1 MFKIEELILYST
13 EQEEYSYTFST
24 GINYYRGENDKGKTE
39 FYNFLDYMLGSS
51 KSLDLS
57 KAWFK
62 KLEKASLKININ
74 GIHYIF
80 TRTKER
86 EHNFFRYADSK
97 EPEEKIP
104 YRIYKDR
111 MNSLLGANK
120 EDSSNI
126 KEFTGEDYSYRV
138 FTMFNFLGET
148 GQGITNDFFDKCS
161 DIEYKIKL
169 PSLLDLIFN
178 KNLPEILS
186 LEKELDTLLAEIK
199 KLEKNEFKSEY
210 INEQINNNINI
221 LGLNI
226 TYNGYNKDKV
236 LEKLDEAKNLHSI
249 QKKNLGDI
257 VELEYLYNHINEQI
271 KVYDT
276 SSINLK
282 QMQLADKNRENLLK
296 NLKSIISDNPEF
308 SYLVNPLEDLIKDVD
323 NSASITNYLITDK
336 TISELIKKRTV
347 LKKEIEKYKHYST
360 LYNLNEKEKACA
372 LLENYLNEDTVTFS
386 MEQLKEKRTRVSEI
400 RKTLKELKKF
410 QDKKKIDYL
419 SQQITDIY
427 KQAKSSSLVKDD
439 LSVEGFKITYIKSGN
454 ILQPQ
459 KNQTIK
465 DKNNEDKIIDV
476 NYSLGS
482 MARQT
487 LIQLSGYIGFLN
499 MLLNENKYP
508 IIPILVIDHVSKPFD
523 VNNKKGIGEILNYAL
538 SLIGKENIQI
548 FLFDDKDY
556 NDIGLIPN
564 QAEDLVNKEK
574 TGFIPF
580 YIPPQNE
587 DREPKDRMDTKE

>member
-1 MFKIEELILYST
+1 MFKIEELVLYST
-13 EQEEYSYTFST
+13 DNEEYTYKFSN

-62 KLEKASLKININ
+62 KLEKASLKINSN
-74 GIHYIF
+74 DVHYIF

-86 EHNFFRYADSK
+86 ECNFFKYVDSE
-97 EPEEKIP
+97 EPEERIT

-111 MNSLLGANK
+111 INSILGANK

-148 GQGITNDFFDKCS
+148 GQGVTNDFLDKCS

-169 PSLLDLIFN
+169 QSLLDLIFN

-186 LEKELDTLLAEIK
+186 LEKELETLLAEIK

-226 TYNGYNKDKV
+226 IYNGYNKEKV
-236 LEKLDEAKNLHSI
+236 LEKLEEAKNLHSI

-257 VELEYLYNHINEQI
+257 VELEYLFNHINEQI
-271 KVYDT
+271 KVYDA
-276 SSINLK
+276 SSTNLK
-282 QMQLADKNRENLLK
+282 QMQLADKNRENLLR
-296 NLKSIISDNPEF
+296 NLKTIISDNSEF
-308 SYLVNPLEDLIKDVD
+308 EYLVNPLVDLIKDVD
-323 NSASITNYLITDK
+323 NSASLTNYLITDK
-336 TISELIKKRTV
+336 TISELTKKRTA

-386 MEQLKEKRTRVSEI
+386 MEQLKAKRTRVSEI
-400 RKTLKELKKF
+400 RKTLRELKKS
-410 QDKKKIDYL
+410 QDYKKINDL
-419 SQQITDIY
+419 STEITEIY
-427 KQAKSSSLVKDD
+427 KKAKSSNLVKADS
-439 LSVEGFKITYIKSGN
+439 SVDGFKITYIKSGN

-459 KNQTIK
+459 KHETIK
-465 DKNNEDKIIDV
+465 DKNNKDKIIHVD
-476 NYSLGS
+476 YSLGS

-508 IIPILVIDHVSKPFD
+508 LVPLLVIDHISKPFD
-523 VNNKKGIGEILNYAL
+523 TNNKKGIGEILNYAV
-538 SLIGKENIQI
+538 SLIGENNIQI
-548 FLFDDKDY
+548 IIFDDKDY
-556 NDIGLIPN
+556 NDIALTPN
-564 QAEDLVNKEK
+564 QAEDLVTEDK

-580 YIPPQNE
+580 YIPPQKTE
-587 DREPKDRMDTKE
+587 EQPKNSETKD